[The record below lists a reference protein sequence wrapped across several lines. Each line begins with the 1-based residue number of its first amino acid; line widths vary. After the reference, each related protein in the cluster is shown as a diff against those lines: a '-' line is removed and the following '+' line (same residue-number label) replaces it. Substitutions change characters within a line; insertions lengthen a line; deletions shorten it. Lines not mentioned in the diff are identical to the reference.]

1 MAVRT
6 VYLDNS
12 ATTPVD
18 PRVAEAMARAV
29 VETFGNASSV
39 HGFGQR
45 ARAAVDRARR
55 EVAALIGA
63 RQNEIVFTS
72 GGTEANNLAIR
83 GLCEASAAHG
93 RHIITS
99 AIEHPSV
106 AGTCLEMEKRG
117 WEVTRL
123 PVYKNGIVRLE
134 DLQQALRPDTVLITI
149 MLANNEIGTIQPV
162 REIGA
167 LVNERRAAGQ
177 QHLRFHTDAVQAA
190 GRLPLNVDDLACDLL
205 TLSAHKLYAP
215 KGSGA
220 LYVRR
225 GVRLQGQNVGGH
237 QERER
242 RAGTE
247 NVPGIVAFGEAARL
261 AREELAERSPHD
273 RALRDRFEAAV
284 QSRIPEIVMNG
295 DREQRLGH
303 LSNISFRFIE
313 GEGLLINLD
322 LEGVAVSTG
331 SACSSGTLEPSPV
344 IRALGVDDELARG
357 SIRFSFGKDNTIDEA
372 DHAVDVLVR
381 AVERLRALSP
391 LTLVSHEL
399 PEANAIA
406 DEKNPVCGDRIR
418 LSLIVADERIEK
430 AGYMAYGCPPTLV
443 CGSAL
448 TEMITGKLI
457 VEAQQLTRADLLNAI
472 GGLPSRKHHAAALA
486 IETLNSALQDYRM
499 KQNLHPDNH
508 VNPV

>member
-1 MAVRT
+1 MPERR

-18 PRVAEAMARAV
+18 PRVAAAMATAV

-39 HGFGQR
+39 HGFGQQ

-63 RQNEIVFTS
+63 KQNEIVFTS

-83 GLCEASAAHG
+83 GLCEMNEN
-93 RHIITS
+93 RHLITS
-99 AIEHPSV
+99 VIEHPSV
-106 AGTCLEMEKRG
+106 SGVCLELEKRG

-123 PVYKNGIVRLE
+123 PVYENGIVKIE
-134 DLQQALRPDTVLITI
+134 DLAQALRPETVLVTI
-149 MLANNEIGTIQPV
+149 MTANNEIGTIQPV

-167 LVNERRAAGQ
+167 LVRERRTAGQ
-177 QHLRFHTDAVQAA
+177 RHLWFHTDAVQAA
-190 GRLPLNVDDLACDLL
+190 GRLPLNVDELGCDLL
-205 TLSAHKLYAP
+205 TMSGHKLYAP
-215 KGSGA
+215 KGVGA

-225 GVRLQGQNVGGH
+225 GVRLHGQNVGGH

-247 NVPGIVAFGEAARL
+247 NVPGIVAFGEAAKL
-261 AREELAERSPHD
+261 AREEMEQRSVHD
-273 RALRDRFEAAV
+273 RALRNRFEAEV
-284 QSRIPEIVMNG
+284 SKRIGDVVLNG

-344 IRALGVDDELARG
+344 IRALGVNDELARG
-357 SIRFSFGKDNTIDEA
+357 SIRFSFGKDNTDA
-372 DHAVDVLVR
+372 DADYVVEMLSR

-391 LTLVSHEL
+391 LNKPLAKE
-399 PEANAIA
+399 N
-406 DEKNPVCGDRIR
+406 DR
-418 LSLIVADERIEK
+418 LS
-430 AGYMAYGCPPTLV
+430 
-443 CGSAL
+443 
-448 TEMITGKLI
+448 
-457 VEAQQLTRADLLNAI
+457 
-472 GGLPSRKHHAAALA
+472 
-486 IETLNSALQDYRM
+486 
-499 KQNLHPDNH
+499 
-508 VNPV
+508 PVS